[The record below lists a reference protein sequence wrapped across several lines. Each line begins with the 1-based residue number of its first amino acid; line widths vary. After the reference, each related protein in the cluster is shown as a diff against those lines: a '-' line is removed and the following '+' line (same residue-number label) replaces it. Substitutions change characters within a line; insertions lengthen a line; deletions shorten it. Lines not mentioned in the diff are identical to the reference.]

1 MYDRPT
7 YSFLLDFPNN
17 EVRKGFLS
25 LIASNYLNSRET
37 TPESWVRDSF
47 RQLNRGEVEPSCES
61 LTAFLARSSAS
72 A

>member
-25 LIASNYLNSRET
+25 LIASHYLNSREA

-47 RQLNRGEVEPSCES
+47 HQLNRGEVETFCES